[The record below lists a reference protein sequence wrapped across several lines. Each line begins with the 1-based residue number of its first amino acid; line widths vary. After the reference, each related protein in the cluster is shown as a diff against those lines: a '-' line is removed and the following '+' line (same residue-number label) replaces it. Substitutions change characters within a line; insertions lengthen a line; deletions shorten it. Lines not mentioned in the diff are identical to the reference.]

1 MANVID
7 RGSLKSTTQSGV
19 DSQGRGGM
27 HRGSTAHAGTSQS
40 GQRPPAIPLPG
51 RPGGGRKP

>member
-27 HRGSTAHAGTSQS
+27 HRGNTAHTGTSQS
-40 GQRPPAIPLPG
+40 NQRPAAIPLPG
-51 RPGGGRKP
+51 RGGRKP